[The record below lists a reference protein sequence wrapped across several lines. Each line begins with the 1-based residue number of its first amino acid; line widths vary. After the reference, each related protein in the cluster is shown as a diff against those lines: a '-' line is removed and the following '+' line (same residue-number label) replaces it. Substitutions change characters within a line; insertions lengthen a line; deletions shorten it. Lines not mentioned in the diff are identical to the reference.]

1 MSGLKV
7 VDDTHFTVK
16 LSRPQADFA
25 LQLGYIAFYPLPDKA
40 FTDIKAYGAGPAR
53 RRPVHAEVARPPG
66 STTSRSTS
74 CRTRTTTAR
83 ARRRTAA

>member
-16 LSRPQADFA
+16 LARPQADFA

-40 FTDIKAYGAGPAR
+40 FTDIKAYGQSPLADGPYMLKSPTAWQHNVKIELVPNPTTPAR
-53 RRPVHAEVARPPG
+53 G
-66 STTSRSTS
+66 
-74 CRTRTTTAR
+74 
-83 ARRRTAA
+83 RRRTAA